1 MLKVWLLTLICSSPA
16 LLCGCQKAGTDV
28 AGSNGLGTHGNP
40 ADVSGKS
47 VPSVTQA
54 VPGTQSGIAGS
65 TSVPAAETAVAP
77 SALKPADTAS
87 SGRTNSE
94 MSRAQESSAMPMPGQ
109 VNDHSAPLVTD
120 KPPAPARRASS
131 P

>member
-1 MLKVWLLTLICSSPA
+1 MLKVCFATLICSSA
-16 LLCGCQKAGTDV
+16 VLLGGCQKSAADGSSAG
-28 AGSNGLGTHGNP
+28 ARGP
-40 ADVSGKS
+40 QQ
-47 VPSVTQA
+47 PSATQT
-54 VPGTQSGIAGS
+54 VPGTQAGGAGN

-77 SALKPADTAS
+77 SAIKPADTAS
-87 SGRTNSE
+87 AGRTNTE

-120 KPPAPARRASS
+120 KSALPARRASA